1 MIFELDFLSISN
13 LIFADYTGQAVK
25 IKFEI
30 DKKIKLKNRF
40 REMEISKTQVQID
53 RGNSFYESNQPYS
66 LFLLT
71 IFFSIYHK
79 CAKFHGVQK
88 RRASIKKLARF
99 SSSNYGHYTEGPR
112 LTRFLGLGKNRV
124 TRNSC

>member
-1 MIFELDFLSISN
+1 
-13 LIFADYTGQAVK
+13 
-25 IKFEI
+25 
-30 DKKIKLKNRF
+30 
-40 REMEISKTQVQID
+40 MEISKTQVQID

-88 RRASIKKLARF
+88 KEGLQSKSWQDFRAATMDIIF
-99 SSSNYGHYTEGPR
+99 G
-112 LTRFLGLGKNRV
+112 
-124 TRNSC
+124 